1 MIGEIIHFDDAE
13 QQGTIRDEKGGEHA
27 FDLVGW
33 RGRGLPGPGLAV
45 DFELR
50 DGRAVQVFNARIKQQ
65 KARRVVSMPPE
76 SEAGEA
82 PEAQGRR
89 RQAGNAQALV
99 ARRAGHRGTSTGRV
113 VDLAPRPHL
122 GYIRLLL
129 SSLG

>member
-1 MIGEIIHFDDAE
+1 MIGEIIRFDDAE

-76 SEAGEA
+76 ARPATRKRWWLAGLA
-82 PEAQGRR
+82 IVVLVL
-89 RQAGNAQALV
+89 AGLW
-99 ARRAGHRGTSTGRV
+99 
-113 VDLAPRPHL
+113 
-122 GYIRLLL
+122 I
-129 SSLG
+129 

>member
-13 QQGTIRDEKGGEHA
+13 QQGTIRDEKGSEHA

-33 RGRGLPGPGLAV
+33 RGRGLPGPGVAV

-76 SEAGEA
+76 SEAPGTTA
-82 PEAQGRR
+82 DAVRPAIRKRWWLVGLAIVVLVL
-89 RQAGNAQALV
+89 AGLW
-99 ARRAGHRGTSTGRV
+99 
-113 VDLAPRPHL
+113 
-122 GYIRLLL
+122 I
-129 SSLG
+129 

>member
-82 PEAQGRR
+82 PGPTDDAARPATR
-89 RQAGNAQALV
+89 KRWWLAGLAIVVLV
-99 ARRAGHRGTSTGRV
+99 LAG
-113 VDLAPRPHL
+113 LW
-122 GYIRLLL
+122 I
-129 SSLG
+129 

>member
-1 MIGEIIHFDDAE
+1 VIGEIIHFDDAE
-13 QQGTIRDEKGGEHA
+13 QQGTIRDEKGGEHG

-82 PEAQGRR
+82 PGPTADAARPAKR
-89 RQAGNAQALV
+89 KRWWLAGLAIVVLV
-99 ARRAGHRGTSTGRV
+99 LAG
-113 VDLAPRPHL
+113 LW
-122 GYIRLLL
+122 I
-129 SSLG
+129 

>member
-13 QQGTIRDEKGGEHA
+13 QQGTIRDEKGGEHV

-76 SEAGEA
+76 SEADA
-82 PEAQGRR
+82 ARPVTRKR
-89 RQAGNAQALV
+89 WWLAGLAIVVLV
-99 ARRAGHRGTSTGRV
+99 LAG
-113 VDLAPRPHL
+113 LW
-122 GYIRLLL
+122 I
-129 SSLG
+129 

>member
-33 RGRGLPGPGLAV
+33 RGRGLPGPGVAV
-45 DFELR
+45 DFEVR

-76 SEAGEA
+76 SESPGATSNAARSALRKRRWLVGLAIVVLVLAG
-82 PEAQGRR
+82 
-89 RQAGNAQALV
+89 LW
-99 ARRAGHRGTSTGRV
+99 
-113 VDLAPRPHL
+113 
-122 GYIRLLL
+122 I
-129 SSLG
+129 